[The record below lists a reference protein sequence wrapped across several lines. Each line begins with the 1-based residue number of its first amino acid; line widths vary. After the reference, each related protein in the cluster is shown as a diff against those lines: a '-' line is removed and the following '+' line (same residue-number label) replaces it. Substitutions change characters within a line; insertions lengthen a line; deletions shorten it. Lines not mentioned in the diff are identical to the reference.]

1 MLALLFILLTIEP
14 FSLASSRLC
23 CTQTLFTIM
32 SELDPSTSDAQD
44 QSQSTYSPRF
54 CPSSPPHAPTVEIFS
69 KMQQRQPQDAPKSPH
84 FFASSPSPAP
94 SSTAAS
100 AMPPSASPTLS
111 PLAQKYPDAETYLMR
126 PEVIALLA
134 SGSKEPKPKTILVS
148 QTTSHHLPLLHQES
162 QTRGL
167 LPRFEIEGD
176 QRMGFGG
183 NVKVGDQ
190 TITSEER
197 WQTKKAVKEALA
209 EKAVGVVK
217 AMPSVKRKRSVGES
231 QENWIGMLHGG
242 QLLPPLAL
250 ALCSNSL
257 LSCLARSFFSDFDY
271 FGGTDHHTPTRST
284 TGGPI
289 YLEYTHG
296 TAFACTCKIP
306 AHPNPFGSE
315 SEPLFPSKRAAR
327 SSAAKEAM
335 QFLIN
340 QGLAS
345 LDGSCKAVTKKAK
358 RDAAVAMAEDTEAAF
373 AKKVNGM

>member
-1 MLALLFILLTIEP
+1 M
-14 FSLASSRLC
+14 C

-69 KMQQRQPQDAPKSPH
+69 KMQQGQPQDAPKSPH

-162 QTRGL
+162 QARGL

-190 TITSEER
+190 TVTSEER

-242 QLLPPLAL
+242 QLLPPLGPCL
-250 ALCSNSL
+250 VFK
-257 LSCLARSFFSDFDY
+257 LSTFLPSAFVFF
-271 FGGTDHHTPTRST
+271 
-284 TGGPI
+284 
-289 YLEYTHG
+289 
-296 TAFACTCKIP
+296 
-306 AHPNPFGSE
+306 
-315 SEPLFPSKRAAR
+315 
-327 SSAAKEAM
+327 
-335 QFLIN
+335 
-340 QGLAS
+340 
-345 LDGSCKAVTKKAK
+345 
-358 RDAAVAMAEDTEAAF
+358 
-373 AKKVNGM
+373 